1 MDITRFGVD
10 IHHSSVREF
19 SYQGNKPRRTGEQK
33 MKDLAL
39 DELELIDK
47 ALNAYRESLEE
58 LKYTEDLKTLE
69 DVQNSIREEW
79 RYIKGWDI

>member
-1 MDITRFGVD
+1 
-10 IHHSSVREF
+10 
-19 SYQGNKPRRTGEQK
+19 